1 MLLSEVASMERERVA
16 LVQVTLYLE
25 QVTVTKHP
33 ILFLHQHVIGNTACS
48 QGTPNEGERA

>member
-1 MLLSEVASMERERVA
+1 MLLSEAASMERERVA
-16 LVQVTLYLE
+16 LCLE

-33 ILFLHQHVIGNTACS
+33 ILLLHQHVMGNTACS